1 MFRRESQEP
10 THFAGNMAVSN
21 GLKSNVQFILLLIM
35 IFAPFV
41 QSVSADSDG
50 ASVELASISIDDY
63 QQTNDSYIVLEFDL
77 TTTDGSTGETFSGV
91 IYFEVENEA
100 GLITYNQSANFD
112 ITEGSVE
119 MISHNFSN
127 LDYGYSSISVSLTG
141 QLSSPNS
148 THDIYFSRL
157 IQRLIPLN
165 ISLASPS
172 SIILEI
178 NIFTI
183 DINWKQQ
190 H

>member
-21 GLKSNVQFILLLIM
+21 GLKSNVQFILLLLM

-41 QSVSADSDG
+41 ESVSADSDG

-77 TTTDGSTGETFSGV
+77 ITTDGSTGETFSGV

-119 MISHNFSN
+119 MRIK
-127 LDYGYSSISVSLTG
+127 
-141 QLSSPNS
+141 
-148 THDIYFSRL
+148 RL
-157 IQRLIPLN
+157 
-165 ISLASPS
+165 
-172 SIILEI
+172 
-178 NIFTI
+178 
-183 DINWKQQ
+183 K
-190 H
+190 